1 MKLFNYIIQHK
12 NDYIDDLIVDSE
24 YTMTEEDEKDYK
36 VIGEESYTQND
47 VTHRIKV
54 YHSIN
59 RYSSGPFTLV
69 DSEEEESTGFV
80 TAKLLNHHSLKDI
93 INWQKTKTKHL
104 HSYK

>member
-36 VIGEESYTQND
+36 VIGEESYTQNE

-59 RYSSGPFTLV
+59 RYSSGPFTIIEIET
-69 DSEEEESTGFV
+69 DNYFNCDT
-80 TAKLLNHHSLKDI
+80 KILNHHSLKDI
-93 INWQKTKTKHL
+93 ITWHKWKVKTL
-104 HSYK
+104 Y